1 MKNKKKYFE
10 FIDVFQNQRD
20 FFKCH
25 EILEDIWVEETKCE
39 TRKHV
44 SINLLL
50 IAVGLYHWRNKNFKG
65 AIQVLENSLNNFDE
79 VSTDMEK
86 ININS
91 KLLKERVLEV
101 INSLKNKKTYEEIY
115 LPLYE

>member
-1 MKNKKKYFE
+1 MKHKEKYCE
-10 FIDVFQNQRD
+10 FIKIFQEERD

-50 IAVGLYHWRNKNFKG
+50 VAVALHHWRNKNFKG
-65 AIQVLENSLNNFDE
+65 AIQVLENSLNNYDE
-79 VSTDMEK
+79 ISLELEK
-86 ININS
+86 LNINS
-91 KLLKERVLEV
+91 KELKVIILDVLEE
-101 INSLKNKKTYEEIY
+101 LKNGNEYKEIY
-115 LPLYE
+115 LPKY